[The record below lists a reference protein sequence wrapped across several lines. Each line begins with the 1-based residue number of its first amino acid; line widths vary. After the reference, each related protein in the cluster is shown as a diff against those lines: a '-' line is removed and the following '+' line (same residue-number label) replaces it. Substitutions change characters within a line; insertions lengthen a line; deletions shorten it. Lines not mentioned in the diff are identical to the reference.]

1 MPFGLKTAPSTF
13 QRMMNRVFF
22 DLLDKGVVVY
32 LDDVLIYSR
41 DIESHKKLLNE
52 VFTLLAK
59 QKLYLKYSKCHLY
72 LKNVAFLGHV
82 ISSSGVSVE
91 QGKVEAI

>member
-13 QRMMNRVFF
+13 QRMMNHVFF
-22 DLLDKGVVVY
+22 YLLDKGVVVY

-59 QKLYLKYSKCHLY
+59 HKLYLKESKCHLY
-72 LKNVAFLGHV
+72 LENVAFLGHV